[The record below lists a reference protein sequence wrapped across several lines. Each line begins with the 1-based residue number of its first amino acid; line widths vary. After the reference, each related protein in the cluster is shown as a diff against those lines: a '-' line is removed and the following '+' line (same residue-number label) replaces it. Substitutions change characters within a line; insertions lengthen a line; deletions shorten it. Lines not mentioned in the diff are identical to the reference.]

1 MLFLINAAYAATDH
15 NSSRSNKTSHTPAS
29 EVSNETEDMLKDVS
43 SNASSIARQMIR
55 IDQKDGYTGEYEV
68 TVDVGVSIKRVLS
81 PNGVSTQK

>member
-1 MLFLINAAYAATDH
+1 
-15 NSSRSNKTSHTPAS
+15 
-29 EVSNETEDMLKDVS
+29 
-43 SNASSIARQMIR
+43 MIR